1 MGGRIGKARSGWNIG
16 VKKMTFVR
24 DFEGSKLFGDLKE
37 IPQSASIIEV
47 HQDEV
52 RAHLSY
58 FLKVS
63 IERIL
68 E

>member
-1 MGGRIGKARSGWNIG
+1 
-16 VKKMTFVR
+16 MTFVR